1 MDTVNTLIPETR
13 HRALTRA
20 QRTNLNFF
28 GFLAPWLLGFVF
40 LTVIPL
46 LISFGISFTN
56 YDGLNWDSMK
66 FVKFNNYV
74 RAFSDPE
81 VGNSLRQTLLW
92 MALYLPLWMILS
104 FGLALL
110 LYQIRKG
117 KGFFRTLYYLPSVV
131 PATAVVMIWM
141 SVLEKN
147 FGMLNGLISLFRPGT
162 AVGWVS
168 NYSFQVLTILVLW
181 SSLGAGMI
189 IFLAGLQ
196 NIPGELLEAARI
208 DGANGWQI
216 LWKIIIP
223 LMTPVIFFQLII
235 GLISVFQQLTYPLLL
250 VFGSG
255 MGAVG
260 IPPQEI
266 RLYMF
271 NAYYN
276 IMGNQ
281 RYGYGS
287 ALLWLLFIGIV
298 ILSLILFW
306 SQRFWVHTDEVTG

>member
-1 MDTVNTLIPETR
+1 MHRYLNHIRTLTLLAWVGLAL
-13 HRALTRA
+13 ALTMLPNSVPFVGWVSRVLA
-20 QRTNLNFF
+20 STSLGAAIGHSGLF
-28 GFLAPWLLGFVF
+28 G
-40 LTVIPL
+40 
-46 LISFGISFTN
+46 
-56 YDGLNWDSMK
+56 
-66 FVKFNNYV
+66 
-74 RAFSDPE
+74 
-81 VGNSLRQTLLW
+81 
-92 MALYLPLWMILS
+92 
-104 FGLALL
+104 GLALL

-208 DGANGWQI
+208 DGANGLQI

-260 IPPQEI
+260 IPTQEI

-276 IMGNQ
+276 IIGNQ
-281 RYGYGS
+281 RYGYCS